1 MLKVTFCE
9 SEIRHFCKKIF
20 AKMLKGQFGK
30 RCIKTA
36 NINAKNLQFLNAV
49 NGAIVTPQKQQI

>member
-1 MLKVTFCE
+1 MLKTFCE
-9 SEIRHFCKKIF
+9 SEI
-20 AKMLKGQFGK
+20 AKMLKGQVGK